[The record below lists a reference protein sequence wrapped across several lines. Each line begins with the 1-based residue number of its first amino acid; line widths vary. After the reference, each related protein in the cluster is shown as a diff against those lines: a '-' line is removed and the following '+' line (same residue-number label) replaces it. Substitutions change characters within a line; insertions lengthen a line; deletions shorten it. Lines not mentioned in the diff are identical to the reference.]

1 MDLKV
6 QKKLAAR
13 YLDVSPKRVL
23 FNEDYLDEIK
33 ETVTRQGIANLVKQG
48 IIVKKQKSGIS
59 KSRNKVRKLRKR
71 KGRGKG
77 HGKRK
82 GKKNARLSKKKTW
95 MNKVRVQR
103 KFLKTLK
110 EKEIVSKDV
119 YKNLYG
125 KVKGGF
131 FRSKKHIKIYI
142 RDHDLVLGEN

>member
-1 MDLKV
+1 MNLKV

-59 KSRNKVRKLRKR
+59 KARNKLRKLRKR

-82 GKKNARLSKKKTW
+82 GKKNARQNKKKTW

-119 YKNLYG
+119 YKDLYG

-142 RDHDLVLGEN
+142 RDHDLVLGKN